1 MRPPRFN
8 QRLADLPASFHVP
21 ARPNPVAGARLVAAS
36 AGTAALLGLDVAD
49 LEDPRW
55 LAWLSGAE
63 LPPGAQPLASAYAGH
78 QFGVYVP
85 LLGDGRAVLLGDLPG
100 ADGTRY
106 EVQLKGVGPTAFA
119 RGADGRVGLTA
130 ALREL
135 FISEALA
142 GLGIPT
148 ARVLAVLA
156 GTERIAREVVEPAA
170 VVVRVAPTHLRFG
183 HFEYAHWRGMP
194 DGVRAL
200 ADFVI
205 AHHWP
210 DCAAQ
215 ADPYRALLE
224 AVVRASARLVA
235 LWQAYGF
242 AHGVLNTDNM
252 GLLGHT
258 LDIGPTRFVEA
269 FVPDRPHNA
278 SDRGGRYTFARQAAI
293 VGWNLRALGHA
304 VQSLVPLADQHALA
318 NLYETQFLHDYG
330 TAMRA
335 RLGLAT
341 AGADDAALVDALLA
355 LLART
360 QADYPAFLR
369 ALGDYAPD
377 VPATTAPLRALVGDA
392 AGLDDWLA
400 AYAARLAA
408 DGRSAAERRAAM
420 HAVNPRYSARV
431 LAVQA
436 ACARA
441 SEGDDAPA
449 RLLLASVSRPFDVH
463 PGAEHLAAPA
473 PPGAAPPPLSCL
485 T

>member
-1 MRPPRFN
+1 MHSPRFS
-8 QRLADLPASFHVP
+8 QRLAELPDAFYVP
-21 ARPNPVAGARLVAAS
+21 APPNAVSGARLVAAS
-36 AGTAALLGLDVAD
+36 ADTAALLGLDVAD
-49 LEDPRW
+49 LGDANG
-55 LAWLSGAE
+55 LAWLSGAGV
-63 LPPGAQPLASAYAGH
+63 PPGAQPLASAYAGH

-85 LLGDGRAVLLGDLPG
+85 RLGDGRAVLLGDLPG
-100 ADGTRY
+100 VDGARY

-135 FISEALA
+135 LISEALA

-156 GTERIAREVVEPAA
+156 GAERITREVIEPAA

-183 HFEYAHWRGMP
+183 HFEYAHWTALP

-205 AHHWP
+205 AHHLP
-210 DCAAQ
+210 DCAAR
-215 ADPYRALLE
+215 AEPDLALLE
-224 AVVRASARLVA
+224 AVVRASAHLVA

-269 FVPDRPHNA
+269 FTPDRPHNA

-304 VQSLVPLADQHALA
+304 LQTLVPLSAQHAL
-318 NLYETQFLHDYG
+318 NDLYETQFLRDYG

-335 RLGLAT
+335 RLGLA
-341 AGADDAALVDALLA
+341 AVEPDDAALVDALLA

-369 ALGDYAPD
+369 ALGDYQPD
-377 VPATTAPLRALVGDA
+377 VPAASAPLRALVGDDT
-392 AGLDDWLA
+392 GLDDWLA
-400 AYAARLAA
+400 VYAARVAR
-408 DGRSAAERRAAM
+408 DGRPAPERRAAM
-420 HAVNPRYSARV
+420 HAVNPRYSPRIQAM
-431 LAVQA
+431 QA
-436 ACARA
+436 ACTAA
-441 SEGDDAPA
+441 IEGDDAPV
-449 RLLLASVSRPFDVH
+449 RQLLAAVSRPFDVH
-463 PGAEHLAAPA
+463 PRADHLATPA
-473 PPGAAPPPLSCL
+473 PPGAASPLLSCL